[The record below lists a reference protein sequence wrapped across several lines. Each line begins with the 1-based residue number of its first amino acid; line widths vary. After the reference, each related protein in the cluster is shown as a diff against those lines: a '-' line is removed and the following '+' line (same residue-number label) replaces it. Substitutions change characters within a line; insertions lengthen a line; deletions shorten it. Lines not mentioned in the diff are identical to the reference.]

1 MKPTSTRQLVPIV
14 VEAAQAT
21 DIAKR
26 LGPDTLRHSFVIH
39 LLASQVNQYWG
50 ICDDVC
56 V

>member
-1 MKPTSTRQLVPIV
+1 MKPTSTRQFVRIV

-26 LGPDTLRHSFVIH
+26 LGPDTLRHSFVTH
-39 LLASQVNQYWG
+39 LLVSQVNQYWG
-50 ICDDVC
+50 SCDDVC